1 MVRKR
6 KSHYNTISPR
16 GTLTPSSPSNKSSRA
31 CLSSAL
37 DRSFICWIWC
47 LAVAK
52 TDSTFLQFYFYIK
65 TQWLSIFFHWNTQV
79 SKNDLK
85 SSNMSL
91 NWILFTN
98 ILGTYIKCDLFWGT
112 FFFLEFKLW
121 GVRIVEIYATHCLN
135 LFI

>member
-16 GTLTPSSPSNKSSRA
+16 ETLTPSSPSNKSSRA

-52 TDSTFLQFYFYIK
+52 TEFTFLQFYFKFISK
-65 TQWLSIFFHWNTQV
+65 LNDFQVFFTEI
-79 SKNDLK
+79 LK
-85 SSNMSL
+85 FQNITLNMSL
-91 NWILFTN
+91 IWILFRN
-98 ILGTYIKCDLFWGT
+98 VLESNYLMYCCILDTYMCIKFEVCWIDALFS
-112 FFFLEFKLW
+112 FIFLR
-121 GVRIVEIYATHCLN
+121 V
-135 LFI
+135 